1 MEGCV
6 SVAAQTPASH
16 SRAVVVVE
24 DTVTTPTPLTPG
36 DSAIS
41 SRVAGYGL
49 FMLTLVYAFNFVDRQ
64 ILVILQEPIKVEMGL
79 SDAQLGLL
87 SGFSF
92 ALVYITAGIPIAY
105 WADRSNRRNIIAG
118 ALTVWS
124 GMTALSGLAQN
135 YTQLLLARIGVG
147 IGEAGGSPPAHSMIS
162 DYYPPAR
169 RGTAL
174 AIYSTGVHVGVL
186 LGFILGGLISQAYGW
201 RIAFMAVG
209 IPGVLLAVVL
219 VLTVREPPRGRWE
232 SAPQAGYKPSLKET
246 LALLSSYRSFWYLAG
261 ASGLTAFVSY
271 GSGNFAPSFMVRN
284 HGLEI
289 AEVGILLAIFGGG
302 GGMLGT
308 FMGGFLADR
317 LGVTD
322 KRWYL
327 WLPAIAGALAVP
339 LGFPYLLAGDTT
351 VVIGSMFLV
360 TIMLNTY
367 LGPCLAISHTLV
379 PPAMRSLTSAVLFFV
394 LNMIGLGLGPLTVG
408 LLSDFYMAYFGE
420 NNLRYAML
428 TVGLLGSPAV
438 LLFFLAARHLPAD
451 LARSLEQSA
460 GE

>member
-1 MEGCV
+1 M
-6 SVAAQTPASH
+6 STPS
-16 SRAVVVVE
+16 
-24 DTVTTPTPLTPG
+24 TTP
-36 DSAIS
+36 DAAIS

-49 FMLTLVYAFNFVDRQ
+49 FILTLVYAFNFLDRQ
-64 ILVILQEPIKVEMGL
+64 ILVILQEPIKLEMGL

-135 YTQLLLARIGVG
+135 YSQLLLARIGVG

-174 AIYSTGVHVGVL
+174 SIYSTGVHLGVL
-186 LGFILGGLISQAYGW
+186 LGFLLGGLISQAYGW
-201 RIAFMAVG
+201 RVAFMAVG
-209 IPGVLLAVVL
+209 IPGVVLALVL
-219 VLTVREPPRGRWE
+219 VFTVREPPRGRWE
-232 SAPQAGYKPSLKET
+232 SASQAAYKPDLKET
-246 LALLSSYRSFWYLAG
+246 LTLLSSFRSFWYLAVAG
-261 ASGLTAFVSY
+261 GLTAFVSY
-271 GSGNFAPSFMVRN
+271 GTGNFAPSFLVRN

-289 AEVGILLAIFGGG
+289 GKVGILLAIFGGG

-308 FMGGFLADR
+308 FLGGYLADR
-317 LGVTD
+317 VGVTD

-327 WLPAIAGALAVP
+327 WLPAIAGTLALP
-339 LGFPYLLAGDTT
+339 LGFPYLLLADTT
-351 VVIGSMFLV
+351 VVIGFMFIV
-360 TIMLNTY
+360 TLLINTY

-379 PPAMRSLTSAVLFFV
+379 PPAMRALTSAVLFFMF
-394 LNMIGLGLGPLTVG
+394 NMIGLGLGPLTVG
-408 LLSDFYMAYFGE
+408 LLSDFYVAYFGDDS
-420 NNLRYAML
+420 LRYAML
-428 TVGLLGSPAV
+428 TVAVLGSPAV
-438 LLFFLAARHLPAD
+438 VLFLLAARHLPAD
-451 LARSLEQSA
+451 LARSANNSSA
-460 GE
+460 IGG